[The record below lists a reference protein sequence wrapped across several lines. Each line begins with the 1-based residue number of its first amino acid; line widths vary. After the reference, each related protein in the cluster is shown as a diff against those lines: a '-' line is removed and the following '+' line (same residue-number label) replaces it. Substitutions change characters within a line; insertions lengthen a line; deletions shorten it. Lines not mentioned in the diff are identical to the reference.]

1 MAAFDWLLLEGL
13 AMKRLLLGLLALSVC
28 TGCSTSEKER
38 ESVEERAATV
48 DGIITAARYRHHIEV
63 LSSDAMEGRAPGS
76 KGAKM
81 ARSYII
87 ARLRECGIRP
97 ANGQRFEQRVPL
109 RRVETEVHDV
119 RVIGGATDRR
129 LMFGPEFMGNSR
141 KGPGRHVVDGELLF
155 VGFGAQAPEYD
166 WDDFKGVDCRG
177 KILVMLVGDPPTE
190 DRNLFGGPAMTYY
203 GRWTYKYDKAE
214 ELGAAGCIVVHKT
227 PWAGYGW
234 AVVEN
239 SGRRPKMRVR
249 EDDPNRHMGLEGWV
263 TWKVAE
269 ELVAGTGRSLD
280 ELASAAARRD
290 FKPVPLGRRLHA
302 ELTTTS
308 EPFED
313 KNVAGILPGSDPD
326 VADEFLIF
334 TAHYD
339 HLGKGEGKPGD
350 DVIYNG
356 AVDNASGCAGLLT
369 LAEAMSALPVKPRRS
384 TMFLF
389 VGSEEQGLLGSRYYT
404 EHPLVPIKKTVANIN
419 IDGLNVWEP
428 TRDLQVIGYG
438 QSSLDDVLESVLAGR
453 SRVTLPDLEPE
464 KGLYYRSDHFNFARV
479 GVPALYVKTGEVV
492 PGRPQ
497 GWLKRIKDDW
507 VKNRYHR
514 PADEL
519 QPDWTCSGGAEDL
532 RVFLRVALQ
541 VLNGYLPPFWSDTSE
556 FKDLR

>member
-1 MAAFDWLLLEGL
+1 MG
-13 AMKRLLLGLLALSVC
+13 RLGSGLLAVMVC
-28 TGCSTSEKER
+28 FGCGGIADETMD
-38 ESVEERAATV
+38 VEARARTV
-48 DGIITAARYRHHIEV
+48 DDVITASKYRHHIEV

-76 KGAKM
+76 RGAEM
-81 ARSYII
+81 ARAYII
-87 ARLRECGIRP
+87 GRLTEFGLRP
-97 ANGQRFEQRVPL
+97 ANGDRFEQAVPL
-109 RRVETEVHDV
+109 RRVVTKVHEVKV
-119 RVIGGATDRR
+119 RGEGMERA
-129 LMFGPEFMGNSR
+129 LAFGPEFMGNSR
-141 KGPGRHVVDGELLF
+141 KGAGRHVVDGELLF

-177 KILVMLVGDPPTE
+177 KVLVMLVGDPPTE
-190 DRNLFGGPAMTYY
+190 DRSLFGGAAMTYY

-214 ELGAAGCIVVHKT
+214 ALGAAGCIVVHKT

-263 TWKVAE
+263 TWDVAKD
-269 ELVAGTGRSLD
+269 LVAGTGRTLD
-280 ELASAAARRD
+280 ELAAAASRRD
-290 FKPVPLGRRLHA
+290 FRPVPLGLSLHA
-302 ELTTTS
+302 ELTTSS

-313 KNVAGILPGSDPD
+313 KNVAAVLPGSDPNLR
-326 VADEFLIF
+326 DEFLIF

-339 HLGKGEGKPGD
+339 HLGKADGKSGE

-356 AVDNASGCAGLLT
+356 AVDNASGCAGLLS
-369 LAEAMSALPVKPRRS
+369 LAEALSALDVKPRRS

-389 VGSEEQGLLGSRYYT
+389 VGSEEQGLLGSRYYA
-404 EHPLVPIKKTVANIN
+404 EHPLVPIAKTVANIN

-428 TRDLQVIGYG
+428 TRDLQIIGYG
-438 QSSLDDVLESVLAGR
+438 QSSLDGVLESVLLERG
-453 SRVTLPDLEPE
+453 RVTIPDLEPE

-479 GVPALYVKTGEVV
+479 GVPALYVKTGDVV
-492 PGRPQ
+492 PGRPE
-497 GWLKRIKDDW
+497 GWLKRIKEDW

-519 QPDWTCSGGAEDL
+519 QPSWSCRGGAEDL
-532 RVFLRVALQ
+532 RTFLRVALR
-541 VLNGYLPPFWSDTSE
+541 VLNDTNPPLWSDTSE